1 MIFFSEKHPLG
12 GLGLHIIT
20 TGNKFRCNQNSGYF
34 SSKTNSK
41 AKSSGNPE
49 SHLPVKYASLTS
61 IKQSHLLEIITDT
74 IVS

>member
-1 MIFFSEKHPLG
+1 MIFFSGKHPLG

-20 TGNKFRCNQNSGYF
+20 KGNKFRCNQNSGYF